1 MRFIFKAGLS
11 FLTAAYLCGGFGS
24 EVWAQGSPLAAGSSS
39 QETEPLVAKGKGFKV
54 TQKELDEVYI
64 RYSMGL
70 AASGRSVP
78 ASEVRKVEEEMLEQL
93 ILRKI
98 FLLKA
103 DAEDIKLGKER
114 AKEEKERLLKRAG
127 EEGRLRR
134 QVLLE
139 GWPSYED
146 YLKNMEDVCICSVY
160 MERHIKVE
168 VKPEE
173 VQEFYDSNKKLFDAE
188 EMFMGGFIFFSRSD
202 TLSGRD
208 LNEGEWASKKE
219 QAADVLKRA
228 QSGEDFEELMKKYSD
243 DARTRSRG
251 LTTVFLRGQLEPAF
265 DLAAFVLR
273 DGQMSNLIETTSGI
287 YLVKVVRHND
297 AGLIP
302 LKDVEKKVE
311 EQLKAEKRKE
321 KLPEFSKELK
331 KEFEVELVK
340 TF

>member
-1 MRFIFKAGLS
+1 MKFIFKAGLS
-11 FLTAAYLCGGFGS
+11 FLAAAYLCGGFGS
-24 EVWAQGSPLAAGSSS
+24 EVWAQGSPLAGSSS
-39 QETEPLVAKGKGFKV
+39 QETEALAVKGKGFKV

-78 ASEVRKVEEEMLEQL
+78 SSEVKKVEEEMLEQL
-93 ILRKI
+93 ILRKM

-103 DAEDIKLGKER
+103 DAEDLKLGKEK

-127 EEGRLRR
+127 DESRLRR

-146 YLKNMEDVCICSVY
+146 YLKNMEEVCICSVY

-202 TLSGRD
+202 TLSGKE
-208 LNEGEWASKKE
+208 LNDGEWASKKE
-219 QAADVLKRA
+219 QAADVLKKA
-228 QSGEDFEELMKKYSD
+228 KGGESFEELMKKYSD

-251 LTTVFLRGQLEPAF
+251 LTTVFLKGQLEAAF
-265 DLAAFVLR
+265 DQAAFALR
-273 DGQMSNLIETTSGI
+273 DGQMSNLIETTEGI
-287 YLVKVVRHND
+287 YLVKVVKHND

-302 LKDVEKKVE
+302 LKDVEKKIE
-311 EQLKAEKRKE
+311 EQLKAEKRRE

-331 KEFEVELVK
+331 KEFEVELVR

>member
-1 MRFIFKAGLS
+1 MKFIFKAGLS
-11 FLTAAYLCGGFGS
+11 FLAAAYLCGGFGS
-24 EVWAQGSPLAAGSSS
+24 EVWAQGSPLAGSSS
-39 QETEPLVAKGKGFKV
+39 QETEALAVKGKGFKV

-78 ASEVRKVEEEMLEQL
+78 SSEVKKVEEEMLEQL
-93 ILRKI
+93 ILRKM

-103 DAEDIKLGKER
+103 DAEDLKLGKEK

-127 EEGRLRR
+127 DESRLRR

-173 VQEFYDSNKKLFDAE
+173 IQEFYDSNKKLFDAE

-202 TLSGRD
+202 TLNGNNLS
-208 LNEGEWASKKE
+208 EGEWASKKE
-219 QAADVLKRA
+219 QAADVLKKA
-228 QSGEDFEELMKKYSD
+228 KGGENFEELMKKYSD
-243 DARTRSRG
+243 DVRTRSRG
-251 LTTVFLRGQLEPAF
+251 LTTVFVKGQLGATF
-265 DLAAFVLR
+265 DQAAFALR
-273 DGQMSNLIETTSGI
+273 NGELSNLIETSEGI
-287 YLVKVVRHND
+287 YVVKVVKHNA

-302 LKDVEKKVE
+302 LGEVEKKIE
-311 EQLKAEKRKE
+311 EQLKSEKRRE
-321 KLPEFSKELK
+321 KLPEVSKELK

-340 TF
+340 TY

>member
-1 MRFIFKAGLS
+1 MRFVFKAGLS
-11 FLTAAYLCGGFGS
+11 FLAAAYFCGGFGS
-24 EVWAQGSPLAAGSSS
+24 EAWAQSSPLAGSFSRES
-39 QETEPLVAKGKGFKV
+39 EALVLKGKGFKV

-78 ASEVRKVEEEMLEQL
+78 SSEVKKVEEEMLEQL

-103 DAEDIKLGKER
+103 DAEDMKLGKEK

-127 EEGRLRR
+127 DESRLRR

-173 VQEFYDSNKKLFDAE
+173 VKEYYDSNKKLFDAE

-202 TLSGRD
+202 TLSGNN
-208 LNEGEWASKKE
+208 LSEGEWASKKE
-219 QAADVLKRA
+219 QAADVLKKA
-228 QSGEDFEELMKKYSD
+228 KGGENFEELMKKYSD
-243 DARTRSRG
+243 DVRTRSRG
-251 LTTVFLRGQLEPAF
+251 LTTVFVKGQLGAVFDQAAFALRGGQLS
-265 DLAAFVLR
+265 D
-273 DGQMSNLIETTSGI
+273 LIETSEGI
-287 YLVKVVRHND
+287 YVVKVVKHNP

-302 LKDVEKKVE
+302 LGEVEKKIE
-311 EQLKAEKRKE
+311 EQLKAEKRRE
-321 KLPEFSKELK
+321 KLPDISKELK